1 MSDLVKRALQILG
14 TATIETGKSY
24 TSNLTAFVN
33 DAKDV
38 RSMITQSTTNVS
50 DTYNRLK
57 NTNLT
62 KKISDWFYQNELS
75 SEQDAAEE
83 FDSGMKT
90 SDSGDESPSVSVDGE
105 HRSRPLD
112 TESMSDIFEKS
123 TAAAFKIGRKQT
135 EQSVINT
142 SEIITTFNDRSSE
155 IIASINNVNNTL
167 IDIRKT
173 LQDFTKAYSAVNS
186 TVANNTEDKR
196 SLYSNGQLSMGR
208 IFELSKESFLN
219 DNTIVGGARM
229 IGQLLVDSS
238 PEKIAQMG
246 IEALLNRVKAPDLD
260 KTIGEAA
267 KSLNET
273 IGTAIQT
280 GLSEMI
286 GTNLF
291 KSIFG
296 DISKIDGNFD
306 YSSVA
311 NKTYTTQRAQ
321 FDGMTRQS
329 IVTIIPEMLAK
340 INESLSGRA
349 FHVDNTGHWQEGPR
363 QDKFVEVTHA
373 AFAESG
379 INYKTQQSISN
390 NGMRSVGKQI
400 PGEDVEL
407 AGKAL
412 TSMFVNYARAE
423 GTSNLTIGMLKNMDT
438 TEVVSDA
445 ANICA
450 SASKNGDLR
459 YWVKVCQTVMLTV
472 ASNMGDGHR
481 FVANVNQSLKNVSDR
496 GMEFAKSGSVYSYQA
511 RAITKEM
518 IAGEAVRMLSESGSA
533 YDRKLKERNGIL
545 IEPVVDTKGKKKNK
559 ADTSTIDGRTEQ
571 APKTRYTINE
581 YVAAIY
587 EILNRGINVVSVQA
601 KNKKDLYK
609 PIPIGQAAI
618 YKNADDDFAQLFISN
633 AMKGGSD
640 AKTFK
645 GIIREGMQEATDSLL
660 GKESGGNGRV
670 GNVLNAVL
678 GGGSPIGNIIS
689 LLGAQSIT
697 SLSNSFMNGTLLSD
711 AKARL
716 NQTGE
721 SLKGVGGQIKDAAG
735 RGIDKITGMAP
746 GVIRRNKNV
755 MNFIDEWTG
764 EDGIA
769 AYIADDV
776 IDRIKTGFDN
786 ASEKVSS
793 GVNSGRRAMFGG
805 GGKTSY
811 RIGRFLNDKAYK
823 IDSKRLDIGN
833 KLIDNYVPE
842 DEMDEFHIS
851 AIRKSIEQG
860 RFGAARDMAEK
871 ISDSSV
877 RKTISNTINILEKRN
892 TAEFRMA
899 EGMEPLS
906 IGAVSDQS
914 FTDYTSGTQ
923 GAKAAKG
930 NILVRGIKAIGK
942 ALGNIY
948 SFLFKVFKSGLTD
961 IFYGGRSMLRGYKTI
976 ITTAIKP
983 FAFIGHQILTGIRIA
998 RTWIKETAVPFI
1010 KKNLV
1015 EPIKNGLSEFGNWIK
1030 AGASKT
1036 FGKVRDKFG
1045 KLLPNSILDSVGEGD
1060 GIISSFISGLTEPWR
1075 EKKKSLEQ
1083 DRKENP
1089 LLGKIEDY
1097 VSYIK
1102 DKMKKDEDVK
1112 NADSIINAVTE
1123 PPSEEDNG
1131 STVSNTSVEEKLS
1144 IDEDRKNN
1152 PILGGIYDLLSSWI
1166 KPKIENDDD
1175 EPKQRGKKV
1184 KVRKVKRGNDEEPSM
1199 EELDP
1204 IALAK
1209 AREDAEKM
1217 PQNNRST
1224 ISEGDKMSS
1233 IEDVNKST
1241 STEENKSED
1250 ASNKDD
1256 GKTKGGIKGIV
1267 GSLSKALGQVLGGKF
1282 AIIFAVLKSILSA
1295 TMGFTV
1301 VKELISD
1308 IKEIFSKSI
1317 EGLKPIFTE
1326 LAGTI
1331 RTFMPAFKAV
1341 MDTIVESLKSILEPI
1356 VDIAEPLLKTLIP
1369 CVVDVVKLISDVL
1382 VPPIV
1387 WAVEKVSPLLL
1398 KFAQGISWVVEKI
1411 SGGIYILAGGAL
1423 KLISMLQSRLAQ
1435 IVDGSSVVW
1444 ETVKAAVRGD
1454 GNVTDIV
1461 EAGIEF
1467 ASDQERYRSRAEIGD
1482 SYIKLGEDMLKGKE
1496 KDVTETVETKDFKDS
1511 VDTTH
1516 VALTNDFGAGDV
1528 TTINNYSYTYGSG
1541 NVTNN
1546 QNSYGNY
1553 MNMGERGCGPIA
1565 LADAFNRRN
1574 FGANLNP
1581 RTLAESMLTSGA
1593 YIPSRGTS
1601 VASMITTGSGLG
1613 MNLHAGGVNR
1623 RSLGTA
1629 SPTNPVTVYG
1639 SGTGFGTR
1647 PGNGH
1652 YVNVIGTDRMGN
1664 AYVNNPLTGR
1674 TSRQNINALISNS
1687 KLGLYGSGD
1696 ADDFMFDEGTNAMM
1710 ANLKELTNRLTG
1722 IFSFDNE
1729 ADGSTEYEAN
1739 RIKSYISEDDMKSI
1753 EENPEYQKALEGYQK
1768 AFKPKDG
1775 EDETSFL
1782 ERIKKKFASTAT
1794 AMKLIVKYG
1803 TPILNSIIEADK
1815 ASLQAEAEQDKA
1827 LSSAL
1832 QSQLS
1837 GATAVSDIGAEMAP
1851 YSPINYTSTNI
1862 KNAASGASPVHDF
1875 FSATNGRSLKAI
1887 SRNGGWFKKRNN
1899 PNSEGVGSQ
1908 GEPSDGII
1916 IHFNGMQDGKTALI
1930 KAITGGTVT
1939 YVGRNGASSI
1949 NANGGLGNH
1958 VKWRDD
1964 AGMYHWYYHLGNI
1977 DSKISEGTKLEPGQL
1992 VGTVGT
1998 DIDKPTGYI
2007 EPGVHGFGYTL
2018 SKVGPYGSTGD
2029 GTENPLTYWKFEE
2042 AASGSQGPITL
2053 TDKMKQMAAWRN
2065 YKGLSAARDFIT
2077 DALALG
2083 LTPGQVATIVSTG
2096 IWEDSGEKL
2105 WGSKS
2110 LRNKTYDYNGQVAA
2124 GIMNWVEADNNYG
2137 NTVPEQLKW
2146 IQNTYFNP
2154 NSTDYRATVRHT
2166 DYDKADLNSY
2176 VAATGRS
2183 GFKLSFGDKYGPI
2196 MDTDLIEGSEHYFRG
2211 ALVPECIHT
2220 PEGVAKY
2227 VGTAAE
2233 AYNWM
2238 VEQGIVKPKT
2248 SLTEQELQGV
2258 FKSAMTNH
2266 LGTRGSGNLIE
2277 AASQVW
2283 EAAGKKLGAVYSN
2296 YDKGPITTRSGVTLQ
2311 ELHPDCSGMIS
2322 GAMNYMGYT
2331 VKGTVN
2337 GSTNRWT
2344 THDISGKTT
2353 NNLIYKDG
2361 QLSND
2366 WAFIPY
2372 SADKVREGDILTTP
2386 DHVGL
2391 YIRGNQPDAYGFDAG
2406 NGERLPQLGNGAAK
2420 AYLDG
2425 DPNWRDQLKWTMGP
2439 GYGGLTTILR
2449 YLGGEK
2455 STAEISGAGSNKGG
2469 ITHYMSTITDAKQ
2482 DRYVGDGPYPLL
2494 VEQQYP
2500 PTTETGPSSIWD
2512 IDTWSNM
2519 TAQQR
2524 GAIFTQLAKKHTSAV
2539 NKSASYSNEWAQ
2551 GGTSADWEAM
2561 YNAYKTGTNQNIW
2574 DTESTLQQLAEL
2586 RKVVGS
2592 GDVSSIN
2599 GGYIPP
2605 LDMDSLMDSASYDGR
2620 TNQSINLFNIK
2631 PQSKST
2637 DEMLD
2642 KINSMTF
2649 NVRAKRV
2656 EDLLEKLITI
2666 VSEGKEKPSVGV
2678 GTADPDPFLFNNSI
2692 PPQIARLVKG

>member
-62 KKISDWFYQNELS
+62 KKIADWFYQNEQS

-90 SDSGDESPSVSVDGE
+90 DDSGDESPSVSVDGE

-196 SLYSNGQLSMGR
+196 SLYSNGQLSMAR

-229 IGQLLVDSS
+229 LGQLLSGS
-238 PEKIAQMG
+238 TPEALAQTG
-246 IEALLNRVKAPDLD
+246 IEAVLNRIKLPGLD

-296 DISKIDGNFD
+296 DISKIDGGFD

-373 AFAESG
+373 AFANSG
-379 INYKTQQSISN
+379 IDYKAQQSISN

-412 TSMFVNYARAE
+412 TSMFVNYARDK
-423 GTSNLTIGMLKNMDT
+423 GTSNLTVGMLKNMDT

-450 SASKNGDLR
+450 SASKNGDLK
-459 YWVKVCQTVMLTV
+459 YWVKVCQTVMLTI
-472 ASNMGDGHR
+472 SSSMGDGHR

-511 RAITKEM
+511 RAITKDM

-533 YDRKLKERNGIL
+533 YDRKLQERNGTL
-545 IEPVVDTKGKKKNK
+545 IEPVNTDKKGKKKNK

-587 EILNRGINVVSVQA
+587 EILNRGINVRSMTA
-601 KNKKDLYK
+601 RHGKDLYG
-609 PIPIGQAAI
+609 PIPIGQSAI
-618 YKNADDDFAQLFISN
+618 YKNADNEFAQLFISN

-640 AKTFK
+640 EKTFK

-660 GKESGGNGRV
+660 GKESGGSGRV

-678 GGGSPIGNIIS
+678 GGGNPIGNIIS
-689 LLGAQSIT
+689 LLGTQSIS
-697 SLSNSFMNGTLLSD
+697 SLGKSALNGTLFSDIKENVGKAKEGLGKTFNQASEKLEGAIPGAIRYNENYQALGGIEGIVSKIGDKISEKINPYGLTAEDIKTFANEKIVGSKNKRVQKATAYTNAKLYAMDDITLTGSEMAMEGYNSDNKEDMQCLEFIKDLLGKQPMSTDTLDLALDFCKEFKDKSMRMLIEKRIGIIRKRLDGQLSMKSGVAPAIGSVSEED
-711 AKARL
+711 FSAAQKLGQQNNTANAGKAKGTTVGDKVINAI
-716 NQTGE
+716 
-721 SLKGVGGQIKDAAG
+721 KGVGSIIGKIYKFLGKVFKDGVEDVAYGSRTMAIGWMELATKAIEKLSEKLAKKLGTLIYHVGNFVGKIVDVGKTIVGSAKKIIGAFGGLIKETFSFLKTKFGEITDSIKNKFSGLFGGIGDGNGVLSRFAAG
-735 RGIDKITGMAP
+735 FTEGWRDKNLAKAKAENPLNAEIDDNTKAIKETLGEIRDSLTGSE
-746 GVIRRNKNV
+746 GS
-755 MNFIDEWTG
+755 
-764 EDGIA
+764 
-769 AYIADDV
+769 ADATE
-776 IDRIKTGFDN
+776 IKKKGLFSKFGDLI
-786 ASEKVSS
+786 
-793 GVNSGRRAMFGG
+793 GGLFGG
-805 GGKTSY
+805 GKS
-811 RIGRFLNDKAYK
+811 
-823 IDSKRLDIGN
+823 SKG
-833 KLIDNYVPE
+833 E
-842 DEMDEFHIS
+842 
-851 AIRKSIEQG
+851 KSG
-860 RFGAARDMAEK
+860 SGPTGGD
-871 ISDSSV
+871 D
-877 RKTISNTINILEKRN
+877 
-892 TAEFRMA
+892 
-899 EGMEPLS
+899 LS
-906 IGAVSDQS
+906 IGDASKMSVKSKI
-914 FTDYTSGTQ
+914 
-923 GAKAAKG
+923 KAADGKAESSG
-930 NILVRGIKAIGK
+930 EEGAAEGGRDLGVAGAIGK
-942 ALGNIY
+942 
-948 SFLFKVFKSGLTD
+948 
-961 IFYGGRSMLRGYKTI
+961 
-976 ITTAIKP
+976 
-983 FAFIGHQILTGIRIA
+983 
-998 RTWIKETAVPFI
+998 
-1010 KKNLV
+1010 
-1015 EPIKNGLSEFGNWIK
+1015 
-1030 AGASKT
+1030 
-1036 FGKVRDKFG
+1036 
-1045 KLLPNSILDSVGEGD
+1045 
-1060 GIISSFISGLTEPWR
+1060 
-1075 EKKKSLEQ
+1075 
-1083 DRKENP
+1083 
-1089 LLGKIEDY
+1089 
-1097 VSYIK
+1097 
-1102 DKMKKDEDVK
+1102 
-1112 NADSIINAVTE
+1112 
-1123 PPSEEDNG
+1123 
-1131 STVSNTSVEEKLS
+1131 
-1144 IDEDRKNN
+1144 
-1152 PILGGIYDLLSSWI
+1152 ILGGPLQI
-1166 KPKIENDDD
+1166 
-1175 EPKQRGKKV
+1175 
-1184 KVRKVKRGNDEEPSM
+1184 
-1199 EELDP
+1199 
-1204 IALAK
+1204 
-1209 AREDAEKM
+1209 
-1217 PQNNRST
+1217 
-1224 ISEGDKMSS
+1224 
-1233 IEDVNKST
+1233 
-1241 STEENKSED
+1241 
-1250 ASNKDD
+1250 
-1256 GKTKGGIKGIV
+1256 IV
-1267 GSLSKALGQVLGGKF
+1267 G
-1282 AIIFAVLKSILSA
+1282 VLKMVLSA
-1295 TMGFTV
+1295 VMGFTV
-1301 VKELISD
+1301 VKELIKD
-1308 IKEIFSKSI
+1308 VKEIFTESVK
-1317 EGLKPIFTE
+1317 GLKPIFTQ
-1326 LAGTI
+1326 LANI
-1331 RTFMPAFKAV
+1331 VKKFLPAFKTV
-1341 MDTIVESLKSILEPI
+1341 MDVIVTSLKSILEPI
-1356 VDIAEPLLKTLIP
+1356 VAITEPLLDTLVP
-1369 CVVDVVKLISDVL
+1369 VVVKGVEMVSKIIVPPLVWIAEKALPPVVGLLTKVVRGVEIGVGWLKKIAGYAVYGIGKLQQGLGDMISSFGYWWDKWAPIGDGGGDNVAIQAGMTLWDKGQEKIRQGNKMIREGNELISGQFDDIKDETTAPDFSDKVNT
-1382 VPPIV
+1382 
-1387 WAVEKVSPLLL
+1387 EK
-1398 KFAQGISWVVEKI
+1398 
-1411 SGGIYILAGGAL
+1411 
-1423 KLISMLQSRLAQ
+1423 
-1435 IVDGSSVVW
+1435 
-1444 ETVKAAVRGD
+1444 
-1454 GNVTDIV
+1454 
-1461 EAGIEF
+1461 
-1467 ASDQERYRSRAEIGD
+1467 
-1482 SYIKLGEDMLKGKE
+1482 
-1496 KDVTETVETKDFKDS
+1496 
-1511 VDTTH
+1511 

-1528 TTINNYSYTYGSG
+1528 TTNITNNYSYTYGSG

-1553 MNMGERGCGPIA
+1553 MNMSERGCGPIA

-1574 FGANLNP
+1574 GANLNP
-1581 RTLAESMLTSGA
+1581 RTLAESMLSSGA
-1593 YIPSRGTS
+1593 YIPSKGTS
-1601 VASMITTGSGLG
+1601 VASMITTGRGLG
-1613 MNLHAGGVNR
+1613 MNLHVGGVDR
-1623 RSLGTA
+1623 RSLGSA
-1629 SPTNPVTVYG
+1629 SPSNPVTVYG

-1652 YVNVIGTDRMGN
+1652 YVNVIGTDGSGN
-1664 AYVNNPLTGR
+1664 AYVTNPLTGR
-1674 TSRQNINALISNS
+1674 TARQNINALISNS

-1696 ADDFMFDEGTNAMM
+1696 ADDYMFDEGTNELMS
-1710 ANLKELTNRLTG
+1710 NLKSLTDRLTG
-1722 IFSFDNE
+1722 IFNIGGDAA
-1729 ADGSTEYEAN
+1729 ADAETESKAAQ
-1739 RIKSYISEDDMKSI
+1739 IKSSLEPEELEQI
-1753 EENPEYQKALEGYQK
+1753 ENSPEYQEAFEKYKNSQK
-1768 AFKPKDG
+1768 PNDG
-1775 EDETSFL
+1775 EDEASFID
-1782 ERIKKKFASTAT
+1782 RIKAKFAKKKTAL
-1794 AMKLIVKYG
+1794 KLIVKLG
-1803 TPILNSIIEADK
+1803 TSMFKNKLSKEYDDLEAEAD
-1815 ASLQAEAEQDKA
+1815 EAETNHQS
-1827 LSSAL
+1827 LVSSYG
-1832 QSQLS
+1832 S
-1837 GATAVSDIGAEMAP
+1837 TAVSDIGAEMAP
-1851 YSPINYTSTNI
+1851 YSPINFTSTDI

-1916 IHFNGMQDGKTALI
+1916 VHFNGMKDGQTALI

-1992 VGTVGT
+1992 VGTIGT
-1998 DIDKPTGYI
+1998 DIDRPTGYI
-2007 EPGVHGFGYTL
+2007 ESGVNGFGYTL

-2053 TDKMKQMAAWRN
+2053 TDKMRQMAAWRN

-2137 NTVPEQLKW
+2137 NTVDEQLKW

-2166 DYDKADLNSY
+2166 EYDKADLNSY
-2176 VAATGRS
+2176 IAATGRS

-2220 PEGVAKY
+2220 PDGVAKY

-2266 LGTRGSGNLIE
+2266 LGTHGSGNLIE

-2296 YDKGPITTRSGVTLQ
+2296 YDKGPITTRSGVTIP

-2331 VKGTVN
+2331 VKGTMN

-2372 SADKVREGDILTTP
+2372 SPDKVREGDILTTP

-2391 YIRGNQPDAYGFDAG
+2391 YIRGSQPDAYGFDAG

-2482 DRYVGDGPYPLL
+2482 DRYSGDGPYPLL

-2500 PTTETGPSSIWD
+2500 ATTETGPSSIWD

-2524 GAIFTQLAKKHTSAV
+2524 IAIFAQLAKKHTSAV

-2551 GGTSADWEAM
+2551 GGTAADWEAM
-2561 YNAYKTGTNQNIW
+2561 YNAYQTGTNQNIW

-2586 RKVVGS
+2586 HKVVGS
-2592 GDVSSIN
+2592 GDVSSVN

-2620 TNQSINLFNIK
+2620 TSQSINLFNIK

-2642 KINSMTF
+2642 KINNMTF

>member
-62 KKISDWFYQNELS
+62 KKIADWFYQNEQS

-90 SDSGDESPSVSVDGE
+90 DDSGDESPSVSVDGE

-196 SLYSNGQLSMGR
+196 SLYSNGQLSMAR

-229 IGQLLVDSS
+229 LGQLLSGS
-238 PEKIAQMG
+238 TPEALAQTG
-246 IEALLNRVKAPDLD
+246 IEAVLNRIKLPGLD

-286 GTNLF
+286 GTDLF

-296 DISKIDGNFD
+296 DISKIDGGFD

-373 AFAESG
+373 AFANSG
-379 INYKTQQSISN
+379 IDYKAQQSISN

-423 GTSNLTIGMLKNMDT
+423 GTSNLTVGMLKNMDT
-438 TEVVSDA
+438 TDVVSDA

-450 SASKNGDLR
+450 SASKNGDLK
-459 YWVKVCQTVMLTV
+459 YWVKVCQTVMLTI
-472 ASNMGDGHR
+472 SSSMGDGHR

-511 RAITKEM
+511 RAITKDM

-533 YDRKLKERNGIL
+533 YDRKLQERNGTL
-545 IEPVVDTKGKKKNK
+545 IEPVNTDKKGKKKNK

-587 EILNRGINVVSVQA
+587 EILNRGINVRSMTA
-601 KNKKDLYK
+601 RHGKDLYG
-609 PIPIGQAAI
+609 PIPIGQSAI
-618 YKNADDDFAQLFISN
+618 YKNADNEFAQLFISN

-640 AKTFK
+640 EKTFK

-660 GKESGGNGRV
+660 GKESGGSGRV

-678 GGGSPIGNIIS
+678 GGGNPIGNIIS
-689 LLGAQSIT
+689 LLGTQSIS
-697 SLSNSFMNGTLLSD
+697 SLGKSALNGTLFSDIKENVGKAKEGLGKTFNQASEKLEGAIPGAIRYNENYQALGGIEGIVSKIGDKISEKINPYGLTSEDLKTFANEKIVGSKNKRVQKATAYTNAKLYAMDDITLTGSEMAMEGYNSDNKEDMQCLEFIKDLLGKQPMSTDTLDLALDFCKEFKDKSMRMLIEKRIGIIRKRLDGQLSMKSGVAPAIGSVSEED
-711 AKARL
+711 FSAAQKLGQQNNTANAGKAKGKTVGDKVL
-716 NQTGE
+716 NAI
-721 SLKGVGGQIKDAAG
+721 KGVGSIIGKIYKFLGEMFKSGVEDIYYGAKTMASGWKELYEKTLGRFFKFISPVVKGVATFTKKLVVGAVKVVGKLTKLAIKGVTGLVKLAAKGISWAVNGIGEFLKKSGGKLFENIGNGDGVLSRFAAG
-735 RGIDKITGMAP
+735 FTAGFREKNLAKAKAEDPLGADIDDNTKEIKETLGEIRDSLTGSEGSGA
-746 GVIRRNKNV
+746 N
-755 MNFIDEWTG
+755 E
-764 EDGIA
+764 
-769 AYIADDV
+769 
-776 IDRIKTGFDN
+776 IKKKGLFSKFGDLI
-786 ASEKVSS
+786 
-793 GVNSGRRAMFGG
+793 GGLFGG
-805 GGKTSY
+805 GKS
-811 RIGRFLNDKAYK
+811 
-823 IDSKRLDIGN
+823 SKGN
-833 KLIDNYVPE
+833 KSKNGPTGGD
-842 DEMDEFHIS
+842 D
-851 AIRKSIEQG
+851 
-860 RFGAARDMAEK
+860 
-871 ISDSSV
+871 
-877 RKTISNTINILEKRN
+877 
-892 TAEFRMA
+892 
-899 EGMEPLS
+899 LS
-906 IGAVSDQS
+906 IGDASKMS
-914 FTDYTSGTQ
+914 AKSKI
-923 GAKAAKG
+923 KAA
-930 NILVRGIKAIGK
+930 
-942 ALGNIY
+942 
-948 SFLFKVFKSGLTD
+948 
-961 IFYGGRSMLRGYKTI
+961 
-976 ITTAIKP
+976 
-983 FAFIGHQILTGIRIA
+983 
-998 RTWIKETAVPFI
+998 
-1010 KKNLV
+1010 
-1015 EPIKNGLSEFGNWIK
+1015 
-1030 AGASKT
+1030 
-1036 FGKVRDKFG
+1036 
-1045 KLLPNSILDSVGEGD
+1045 
-1060 GIISSFISGLTEPWR
+1060 
-1075 EKKKSLEQ
+1075 
-1083 DRKENP
+1083 
-1089 LLGKIEDY
+1089 
-1097 VSYIK
+1097 
-1102 DKMKKDEDVK
+1102 
-1112 NADSIINAVTE
+1112 
-1123 PPSEEDNG
+1123 
-1131 STVSNTSVEEKLS
+1131 
-1144 IDEDRKNN
+1144 
-1152 PILGGIYDLLSSWI
+1152 
-1166 KPKIENDDD
+1166 
-1175 EPKQRGKKV
+1175 
-1184 KVRKVKRGNDEEPSM
+1184 
-1199 EELDP
+1199 
-1204 IALAK
+1204 
-1209 AREDAEKM
+1209 
-1217 PQNNRST
+1217 
-1224 ISEGDKMSS
+1224 
-1233 IEDVNKST
+1233 
-1241 STEENKSED
+1241 
-1250 ASNKDD
+1250 D
-1256 GKTKGGIKGIV
+1256 GKTDSTGEEGDVTEKRDLGIAG
-1267 GSLSKALGQVLGGKF
+1267 ALGKMLGGPLQ
-1282 AIIFAVLKSILSA
+1282 IVVGILKSVLSVV
-1295 TMGFTV
+1295 MGFTV

-1317 EGLKPIFTE
+1317 EGLKPVFTE
-1326 LAGTI
+1326 LAGAV
-1331 RTFMPAFKAV
+1331 RTFLPAFKAV

-1356 VDIAEPLLKTLIP
+1356 VDITEPLLKTLIP
-1369 CVVDVVKLISDVL
+1369 CVVDVVKLISDIL

-1387 WAVEKVSPLLL
+1387 WAVEKVAPLLL

-1423 KLISMLQSRLAQ
+1423 KIISMLQSRLSQ
-1435 IVDGSSVVW
+1435 IVDGAGVVW
-1444 ETVKAAVRGD
+1444 ETVKAVVKGD
-1454 GNVTDIV
+1454 GDVSNIV
-1461 EAGIEF
+1461 EAGVEF
-1467 ASDQERYRSRAEIGD
+1467 ASDQVRYRTRAEIGD

-1496 KDVTETVETKDFKDS
+1496 KDVETVEEKDFKDS

-1553 MNMGERGCGPIA
+1553 MNMGERGCGPVA

-1574 FGANLNP
+1574 AGANLNP

-1601 VASMITTGSGLG
+1601 VASMITTGNGLG
-1613 MNLHAGGVNR
+1613 MNLHAGGVDR

-1664 AYVNNPLTGR
+1664 AYVTNPLTGR

-1729 ADGSTEYEAN
+1729 VDGSTEYEAN
-1739 RIKSYISEDDMKSI
+1739 RIKSSISEDDMKSI

-1815 ASLQAEAEQDKA
+1815 ASLQAEADQDKA
-1827 LSSAL
+1827 VSSAI
-1832 QSQLS
+1832 QSQIS
-1837 GATAVSDIGAEMAP
+1837 GSTAVSDIGAEMAP

-1887 SRNGGWFKKRNN
+1887 TRNGGWFNKRNN

-1916 IHFNGMQDGKTALI
+1916 IHFNGMKDGQAALI

-1939 YVGRNGASSI
+1939 YVGKGGQTSI

-1958 VKWRDD
+1958 VKWRDA

-1977 DSKISEGTKLEPGQL
+1977 DSKISEGSIIEPGQL
-1992 VGTVGT
+1992 IGTIGT

-2007 EPGVHGFGYTL
+2007 ESGVNGFGYTL

-2042 AASGSQGPITL
+2042 AGADGGYSSAGGSSDAERLWNIL
-2053 TDKMKQMAAWRN
+2053 R
-2065 YKGLSAARDFIT
+2065 AR
-2077 DALALG
+2077 G
-2083 LTPGQVATIVSTG
+2083 LTPEQVG
-2096 IWEDSGEKL
+2096 
-2105 WGSKS
+2105 
-2110 LRNKTYDYNGQVAA
+2110 
-2124 GIMNWVEADNNYG
+2124 GIMGNIQAESGMRSNNVQDTYESSVGSDTAYSDNVSNGKYPRSRFISDQAGYG
-2137 NTVPEQLKW
+2137 LAQWTASDRKGNL
-2146 IQNTYFNP
+2146 Y
-2154 NSTDYRATVRHT
+2154 DATVGKGKRV
-2166 DYDKADLNSY
+2166 DD
-2176 VAATGRS
+2176 
-2183 GFKLSFGDKYGPI
+2183 F
-2196 MDTDLIEGSEHYFRG
+2196 
-2211 ALVPECIHT
+2211 
-2220 PEGVAKY
+2220 
-2227 VGTAAE
+2227 E
-2233 AYNWM
+2233 A
-2238 VEQGIVKPKT
+2238 Q
-2248 SLTEQELQGV
+2248 
-2258 FKSAMTNH
+2258 A
-2266 LGTRGSGNLIE
+2266 
-2277 AASQVW
+2277 
-2283 EAAGKKLGAVYSN
+2283 
-2296 YDKGPITTRSGVTLQ
+2296 
-2311 ELHPDCSGMIS
+2311 
-2322 GAMNYMGYT
+2322 
-2331 VKGTVN
+2331 
-2337 GSTNRWT
+2337 
-2344 THDISGKTT
+2344 
-2353 NNLIYKDG
+2353 NLIYDEMPNIMSKIKSLSTLKAVSDYWLHEYERPADQSTNVENLRARYG
-2361 QLSND
+2361 QDWYNKFRNNTVQGNTQSVASQIAETSAMGKFRSTLSNVTAGAGYFTSD
-2366 WAFIPY
+2366 GGAVLYTDKYIPT
-2372 SADKVREGDILTTP
+2372 VTT
-2386 DHVGL
+2386 L
-2391 YIRGNQPDAYGFDAG
+2391 NIT
-2406 NGERLPQLGNGAAK
+2406 GAAK
-2420 AYLDG
+2420 SESPLNEFFSMMTGGRPDASKSSGLGATMWYGHYYTPNRCGVGSSG
-2425 DPNWRDQLKWTMGP
+2425 DTHGGIDINTDAK
-2439 GYGGLTTILR
+2439 YGGDDEGSPLYATTGGVVKSAGYSPSAGNNIKWQDSAGYYHWYMHLKDLPLKHEKETIQGGTL
-2449 YLGGEK
+2449 LGYMGNTGN
-2455 STAEISGAGSNKGG
+2455 SDGAHLHYSIHYKEPAWSSDYTVNPLEYFHNYNPNAGKAAAMATGSGSNKGG
-2469 ITHYMSTITDAKQ
+2469 ITHYMSTISNAQPEVYSGIGPFKQ
-2482 DRYVGDGPYPLL
+2482 LEPTYPA
-2494 VEQQYP
+2494 
-2500 PTTETGPSSIWD
+2500 TTPTGPSSIWD

-2524 GAIFTQLAKKHTSAV
+2524 DGLFRDLAINHTKAV

-2551 GGTSADWEAM
+2551 GGTAADWEAM
-2561 YNAYKTGTNQNIW
+2561 YNAYQTGTNQNIW

-2586 RKVVGS
+2586 HKVVGS
-2592 GDVSSIN
+2592 GDVSSVN

-2620 TNQSINLFNIK
+2620 TSQSINLFNIK

-2642 KINSMTF
+2642 KINNMTF